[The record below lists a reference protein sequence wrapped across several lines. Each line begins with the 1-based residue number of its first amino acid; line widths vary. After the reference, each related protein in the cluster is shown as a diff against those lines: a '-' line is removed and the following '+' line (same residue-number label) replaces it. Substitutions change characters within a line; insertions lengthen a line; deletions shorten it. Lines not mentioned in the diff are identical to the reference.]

1 MWSWKRMRRGLC
13 SIGAFAGLI
22 AAAAAGT
29 AQPDRFDI
37 VASGERGRTYHDL
50 YAPALIKLLP
60 AFRLRNRTT
69 RGSGENL
76 DMLATGKAHL
86 AFVQADL
93 YAARLR
99 SDPARYEGLTVIGR
113 LSDEC
118 VYLAHRVGGPVASFA
133 ALAEP
138 ANPVAK
144 IAVGPAGGGMS
155 GTWRFLTSLEPG
167 LAQAKAVDTGGTL
180 ALNQVSMGMLHV
192 AGWVTDPR
200 NLEHTLLRAV
210 QANAEL
216 ALLPITDPKL
226 AYALPNGTPIYRI
239 DTVSLGGDEDDGGE
253 QSLTTLCTSAMLLAK
268 ADANPRL
275 VEAASQ
281 VLSLQ
286 RNELLG
292 LKPD

>member
-1 MWSWKRMRRGLC
+1 MWSWKRVFRGLC
-13 SIGAFAGLI
+13 SVGGFAGLI
-22 AAAAAGT
+22 AAATAGT

-37 VASGERGRTYHDL
+37 LASGERGRTYHDL

-69 RGSGENL
+69 SGSGENL
-76 DMLATGKAHL
+76 DMLASGKATL
-86 AFVQADL
+86 AFAQADL

-99 SDPARYEGLTVIGR
+99 SDPAHYEGLTVIGR

-118 VYLAHRVGGPVASFA
+118 VYLAHRVGGPVESFA
-133 ALAEP
+133 SLVEP
-138 ANPVAK
+138 SNPVAK

-167 LAQAKAVDTGGTL
+167 LAQAKALDTGGAL
-180 ALNQVSMGMLHV
+180 ALNQLSIGMLDV

-200 NLEHTLLRAV
+200 NLEHTLLRGV
-210 QANAEL
+210 QANADL
-216 ALLPITDPKL
+216 ALLPITEPKL
-226 AYALPNGTPIYRI
+226 AYALPNGTPIYQI
-239 DTVSLGGDEDDGGE
+239 DTVSLGGDEDTGGE
-253 QSLTTLCTSAMLLAK
+253 QSLTTLCTSAVLFAK

-286 RNELLG
+286 RDTLLG
-292 LKPD
+292 LESD

>member
-1 MWSWKRMRRGLC
+1 MWSWKRAFWGLC
-13 SIGAFAGLI
+13 SAGAFAGVI
-22 AAAAAGT
+22 TAAAAGL
-29 AQPDRFDI
+29 AQPSRFDI
-37 VASGERGRTYHDL
+37 LASGERGRTYHEL

-60 AFRLRNRTT
+60 AFRVRNRTT
-69 RGSGENL
+69 SGSGENL
-76 DMLATGKAHL
+76 DLLAAGKATL
-86 AFVQADL
+86 AFAQADL

-99 SDPARYEGLTVIGR
+99 AEPARYEGLTVIGR
-113 LSDEC
+113 LTDEC
-118 VYLAHRVGGPVASFA
+118 VYLAHRVGGPVESFA

-138 ANPVAK
+138 SNPVPK
-144 IAVGPAGGGMS
+144 IALGAAGGGMS
-155 GTWRFLTSLEPG
+155 GTWRFLTTLEPG

-180 ALNQVSMGMLHV
+180 ALNQLSIGMLDV

-210 QANAEL
+210 LANTDL
-216 ALLPITDPKL
+216 ALLPISDAKL
-226 AYALPNGTPIYRI
+226 AYALPNGTSIYRI
-239 DTVSLGGDEDDGGE
+239 ETVSLAGGEEDGGG

-286 RNELLG
+286 RNELLA
-292 LKPD
+292 LDSD

>member
-1 MWSWKRMRRGLC
+1 MWSWKRVFRGLC
-13 SIGAFAGLI
+13 SVGGVAGLI
-22 AAAAAGT
+22 AAATAGT

-37 VASGERGRTYHDL
+37 LASGERGRTYHDL

-69 RGSGENL
+69 SGSGENL
-76 DMLATGKAHL
+76 DMLASGKATL
-86 AFVQADL
+86 AFAQADL

-99 SDPARYEGLTVIGR
+99 SDPARYQGLTVIGR
-113 LSDEC
+113 LTDEC
-118 VYLAHRVGGPVASFA
+118 VYLAHRVGGPVESFA
-133 ALAEP
+133 ALAKP
-138 ANPVAK
+138 ANPVPK

-167 LAQAKAVDTGGTL
+167 LAQAKTLDTGGTL
-180 ALNQVSMGMLHV
+180 ALNQLSIGMLDV

-200 NLEHTLLRAV
+200 NLEHTLLRGV
-210 QANAEL
+210 QANADL
-216 ALLPITDPKL
+216 ALLPITEPKL
-226 AYALPNGTPIYRI
+226 AYALPNGTAIYQI
-239 DTVSLGGDEDDGGE
+239 DTVSLGGDEETGGE
-253 QSLTTLCTSAMLLAK
+253 QSLTTLCTSAMLFAK

-286 RNELLG
+286 HDTLLG
-292 LKPD
+292 LESD